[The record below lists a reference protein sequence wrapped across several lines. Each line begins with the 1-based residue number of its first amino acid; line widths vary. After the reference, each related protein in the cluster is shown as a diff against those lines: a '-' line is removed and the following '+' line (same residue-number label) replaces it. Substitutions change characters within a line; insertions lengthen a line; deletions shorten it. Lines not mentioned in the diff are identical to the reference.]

1 MSNEHIHQL
10 VALITDAAK
19 TIENEFA
26 KSSAPIIPTL
36 DDVKPH
42 PVDGAM
48 SEAMRKAVAIMDGAC
63 AQLCASV
70 APPSHTIVNVSKH
83 PAQAG
88 AHELSST
95 SVRWR

>member
-19 TIENEFA
+19 TIETEFA
-26 KSSAPIIPTL
+26 KSSAPYIPTL

-42 PVDGAM
+42 PFDSAVN
-48 SEAMRKAVAIMDGAC
+48 EAVRKSVAIMEGAC

-70 APPSHTIVNVSKH
+70 APPAHTIVNVRD
-83 PAQAG
+83 
-88 AHELSST
+88 SSP
-95 SVRWR
+95 SDAR